1 MGGSKGVESNQDN
14 LATCLT
20 FSENR
25 FKESYFRKK
34 IYIQNIETKTT
45 ARTCEFCRVPRP
57 SWWCM

>member
-34 IYIQNIETKTT
+34 KYISKT
-45 ARTCEFCRVPRP
+45 
-57 SWWCM
+57 